1 MQRGQTAAGS
11 WRNRVKNWL
20 QNVEHNRRMLG
31 YDIRSAASY
40 NQQPFPS
47 NVLLRFVV
55 GIARELAVRLVR
67 MAIKDA
73 ASSLGLKLSDGDLD
87 LLAELAVTGI
97 SG

>member
-11 WRNRVKNWL
+11 WRSRVKSWL
-20 QNVEHNRRMLG
+20 QNVEHHRRMLG
-31 YDIRSAASY
+31 YDIRSAVSY

-47 NVLLRFVV
+47 NVLLKFVV
-55 GIARELAVRLVR
+55 DIAKELAAKLVR

-73 ASSLGLKLSDGDLD
+73 ASSLGLTFSDGDLD
-87 LLAELAVTGI
+87 LLAELAVAGI